1 MANKSCFKMVSQLIK
16 ELTKAYEKYGDFEV
30 AAYDMSDSS
39 NLDTVND
46 AYAFEFR
53 LLKNN
58 QVDEL
63 PGMSFEDKEIETE
76 EKKDEYFGI
85 IFRNY

>member
-1 MANKSCFKMVSQLIK
+1 MVSQLIK
-16 ELTKAYEKYGDFEV
+16 ELTKAYENYGDFEV
-30 AAYDMSDSS
+30 AAYDMSDASD
-39 NLDTVND
+39 LDTIND

-58 QVDEL
+58 QIEQL
-63 PGMSFEDKEIETE
+63 PGISFEDKEKEEE

-85 IFRNY
+85 IFRDY